1 MLRLPIILLAQLL
14 VATTNQWVTVVFGF
28 VPVNPSVVVY
38 QRNRK
43 SVGSF
48 VLSKGGNDVDDDD
61 DDDDSWDSPED
72 YEQFQSKGNVEE
84 STEDDFPLSV
94 PNLGIN
100 IGSQLKPLSEEEAA
114 ELRAEAK
121 AEIDK
126 AFDER
131 LDEIE
136 NLKKTL
142 SDDFE
147 RSKKAMQYASDL
159 RAREQTERLM
169 NKIDKISNDF
179 LSKNKELREGTKMA
193 AAADK
198 NMKGKGMDVGS
209 WGTIAGVEVLT
220 ASSSG
225 SKALL
230 GSVGSVDTSTNAVM
244 AEGLEETVVAAD
256 NRILVICDEQQ
267 VRTKHT

>member
-1 MLRLPIILLAQLL
+1 MWRLPIILLVRLL
-14 VATTNQWVTVVFGF
+14 VATNQSVSLVLGF
-28 VPVNPSVVVY
+28 VAIKPSVY
-38 QRNRK
+38 QSYRK
-43 SVGSF
+43 TVTTF
-48 VLSKGGNDVDDDD
+48 LSQGTDDDV
-61 DDDDSWDSPED
+61 DDDSWDSPED
-72 YEQFQSKGNVEE
+72 YEQFQSQGGVEE
-84 STEDDFPLSV
+84 STDDFPLSV

-126 AFDER
+126 AFDGR
-131 LDEIE
+131 LEEIE

-198 NMKGKGMDVGS
+198 NMEGKGMDVGS

-230 GSVGSVDTSTNAVM
+230 GSVGSADSSANAVM
-244 AEGLEETVVAAD
+244 AEGFEETIVATD

-267 VRTKHT
+267 V